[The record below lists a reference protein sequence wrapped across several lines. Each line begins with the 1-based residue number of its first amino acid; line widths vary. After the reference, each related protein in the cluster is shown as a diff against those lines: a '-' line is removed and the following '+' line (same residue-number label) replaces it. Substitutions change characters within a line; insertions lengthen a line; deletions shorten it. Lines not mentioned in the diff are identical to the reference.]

1 MTNALQTSNIA
12 NLIEK
17 RRDTLTA
24 LLPDRSQQDRFMA
37 ALLTYVGP
45 ERSLHAPALQ
55 ESLVIALYQVAKLGL
70 DPGVD
75 CYLIPRSGKVRCELG
90 FKGAVKVMLRTPG
103 ASHVHTYLIYEH
115 EHYVMSKGR
124 VTEHR
129 AILGPSRGELVAA
142 VAELHMRDGSVIER
156 IVDQSEID
164 AAAAKG
170 QAAWKTNASEM
181 WRKTA
186 LLRLA
191 KIVPL
196 DSQTAGA
203 LADIERGTYDVTP
216 METTQ
221 TPARRFAPTQP
232 TRMTLPAAPAAIETA
247 PADTTE
253 EADPWHE

>member
-1 MTNALQTSNIA
+1 MSTALTPIA
-12 NLIEK
+12 SLIEK

-45 ERSLHAPALQ
+45 ERALHAPALQ

-90 FKGAVKVMLRTPG
+90 YKGALKVMLRTPG
-103 ASHVHTYLIYEH
+103 ASHVHTYLIH
-115 EHYVMSKGR
+115 ANEHYVIERGR

-129 AILGPSRGELVAA
+129 AILGPARGELVAA

-164 AAAAKG
+164 AAASKG

-203 LADIERGTYDVTP
+203 LADIERSTYDVQGI
-216 METTQ
+216 ETTQ
-221 TPARRFAPTQP
+221 STPRRFAPQQAQ
-232 TRMTLPAAPAAIETA
+232 RMTLPAAPAAIT
-247 PADTTE
+247 PADTE
-253 EADPWHE
+253 EADPWQE

>member
-1 MTNALQTSNIA
+1 MSTAIQTSSIGT
-12 NLIEK
+12 LIEK
-17 RRDTLTA
+17 RRDTLVA

-75 CYLIPRSGKVRCELG
+75 CYLIPRSGRVRCEIG
-90 FKGAVKVMLRTPG
+90 YKGAVKVMLRTPG
-103 ASHVHTYLIYEH
+103 TSHVHTYLIHEH

-129 AILGPSRGELVAA
+129 AILGPTRGQLVAA

-164 AAAAKG
+164 AAASKG

-196 DSQTAGA
+196 DGQTAGA
-203 LADIERGTYDVTP
+203 LAEIERGTFDSSPVEPVTSQP
-216 METTQ
+216 V
-221 TPARRFAPTQP
+221 RRFATSQP
-232 TRMTLPAAPAAIETA
+232 TRMTLPAPTQH
-247 PADTTE
+247 TTELVTELE
-253 EADPWHE
+253 EADPWQE